1 MRVNT
6 KITGNQVPVISIR
19 KAHKQ
24 RKRTMPT
31 STMQLFLSMI
41 RNARSSEMSRAMIG
55 YTVEQK
61 FPPVTREAI
70 AEFAR
75 ATCDDHPDYDSAQA
89 MAPPF
94 FLGGLIIP
102 LVKDIW
108 AHPALKLNLLKT
120 VQISQSVTWLS
131 PIHQGDEISV
141 RSRIQDIYT
150 TPRGEIL
157 DMSGTALVD
166 GRVVVE
172 GNIGFLVKSK
182 NGSRTHGSPEEK
194 PGPEVFRL
202 LLPTVEGQQLRYAR
216 ASGDNNFIHT
226 SPFLARMAGLPRTIM
241 QGACALAMICAALT
255 KHLVDNDIT
264 RPASIAGRFG
274 KPVFPGETL
283 TVIGYRSENEKTV
296 PFSVF
301 NAQGKSVFRDGIF
314 TIKM

>member
-1 MRVNT
+1 MT
-6 KITGNQVPVISIR
+6 ENQVPDISIR

-41 RNARSSEMSRAMIG
+41 RNARSSEMNRAMIG
-55 YTVEQK
+55 YTVERK

-75 ATCDDHPDYDSAQA
+75 ATCDDHPDYGSAQA
-89 MAPPF
+89 TAPPF
-94 FLGGLIIP
+94 FVGGLIIP

-108 AHPALKLNLLKT
+108 AHPSLKLNLLKT
-120 VQISQSVTWLS
+120 VQSSQSVTWLS
-131 PIHQGDEISV
+131 LIREGDEVSI

-157 DMSGTALVD
+157 QMSGTALVD

-182 NGSRTHGSPEEK
+182 NGSRTRRSPEEK

-241 QGACALAMICAALT
+241 QGACALAMICTALT
-255 KHLVDNDIT
+255 KHLVENDIT

-274 KPVFPGETL
+274 KSVFPGETL
-283 TVIGYRSENEKTV
+283 TIIGYRAENEKTV

-301 NAQGKSVFRDGIF
+301 NAKGKSVFREEIF